1 MLRHIQSPRGRLTVG
16 VCLALG
22 LALVLWKWFYRDA
35 PPLGADPLLHT
46 PQLAFARLEPGT
58 PTYYDRAARPELLRL
73 APELLAAEDRD
84 VGSERS
90 QAFGL
95 AQDDPALWR
104 KLDRQYRFD
113 AVLLV
118 GDPAGFRP
126 LLDHLRASTDWVLT
140 YLDHTSLIYRRA
152 PAEAWR
158 TESLAAARAQFARS
172 ARADRLEFLVQA
184 GLRLQAVGARETAR
198 ELFEEALDLDEKSPA
213 AWTGLALT
221 YVRETQWATAL
232 DKVDRALAANPDY
245 EPALAVKAQTLF
257 SMGKFNVAY
266 PISQRLV
273 GMKPRDPTT
282 LFLHAKIAHEAHAF
296 TAEARTLETL
306 IALAQAAGKP
316 VSGYQIYLG
325 QAYGTAGKAGPAVAA
340 FEAALESGEVT
351 PEQEVFLRESIARIK
366 SRAALP

>member
-22 LALVLWKWFYRDA
+22 LALILWKWFYRDPA
-35 PPLGADPLLHT
+35 PTPVDPLLHT
-46 PQLAFARLEPGT
+46 PQLAIDRLEPAKSL
-58 PTYYDRAARPELLRL
+58 YYDSAARPELLRI
-73 APELLAAEDRD
+73 APELLASEDREA
-84 VGSERS
+84 GSERS
-90 QAFGL
+90 REFAR

-113 AVLLV
+113 TVLLV

-126 LLDHLRASTDWVLT
+126 LLDHLRASADWVLT

-158 TESLAAARAQFARS
+158 SESLAAARAQFARS
-172 ARADRLEFLVQA
+172 TVADRIEFLVQT
-184 GLRLQAVGARETAR
+184 GLRLQAVGARQLAR
-198 ELFEEALDLDEKSPA
+198 ELFEEALELDGKSAA

-232 DKVDRALAANPDY
+232 EKVDRALAANPDY

-257 SMGKFNVAY
+257 SMGKFNEAY
-266 PISQRLV
+266 PISRQLAQR
-273 GMKPRDPTT
+273 KPRDPAT
-282 LFLHAKIAHEAHAF
+282 LFLHAKIAHEANAF

-306 IALAQAAGKP
+306 ITLAQSAGKP

-325 QAYGTAGKAGPAVAA
+325 QAYGSAGKAGPAVAA
-340 FEAALESGEVT
+340 FEAALASGEVT
-351 PEQEVFLRESIARIK
+351 PEQEVFLRESIARIR
-366 SRAALP
+366 SRAAMP